1 MEEPGYRLDRYDAA
15 WALEPIWRGNTLY
28 NESVL
33 LAENA
38 AGEIFAPLL
47 YYPGQ
52 RALRARQHAANGVYR
67 GGGL

>member
-38 AGEIFAPLL
+38 AGRFRPPAVL
-47 YYPGQ
+47 PGQ